1 MYNYFTKFQNRRNLN
16 SALVNQK
23 ITQDFNT
30 KHTNLAINNIINSTK
45 QSIFKFIFDTMD
57 ADYDGNIKIFNADIK
72 KFPKNIEK
80 ILTPIIDYLYD
91 EKNEIDQIKF
101 FEFMEMIYEVIILI
115 IRTVS
120 MMKKSFY
127 WNSISN
133 QTKNQARSFQ

>member
-30 KHTNLAINNIINSTK
+30 KHTNLATNNIINSTK

-57 ADYDGNIKIFNADIK
+57 ADHDGKIKIFNADIK

-101 FEFMEMIYEVIILI
+101 FEFMEMIYE
-115 IRTVS
+115 
-120 MMKKSFY
+120 
-127 WNSISN
+127 
-133 QTKNQARSFQ
+133 